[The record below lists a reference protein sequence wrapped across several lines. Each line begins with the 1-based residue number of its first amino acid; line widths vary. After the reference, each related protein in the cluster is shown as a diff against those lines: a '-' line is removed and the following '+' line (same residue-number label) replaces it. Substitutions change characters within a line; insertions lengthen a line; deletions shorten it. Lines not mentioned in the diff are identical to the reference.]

1 MIAESRDMLM
11 KRSTHI
17 FIIIIKRLM
26 SNAINI
32 TCRRTAAASEVRP
45 NNKAYLK
52 LSVCSVIT
60 QMHISLQV
68 CFFFLLHYTQHNTHA
83 VLKNLKKTQWYHL
96 THLLS
101 SHISIND
108 LTLDI
113 VQLRGV
119 HQGQVLDQLLT
130 SELASCGDQKGHL
143 IKTLNQRP
151 EHQSSWLAWPNDSF
165 NLIIFA
171 SNTLHPLTQ
180 SVILVCFFIC
190 W

>member
-11 KRSTHI
+11 ERSTHI

-26 SNAINI
+26 SNAANI
-32 TCRRTAAASEVRP
+32 TCRRTAAASGVRP

-52 LSVCSVIT
+52 LSVWSVIT
-60 QMHISLQV
+60 QMYISLQGF
-68 CFFFLLHYTQHNTHA
+68 FFFLLHYTQHNSHT
-83 VLKNLKKTQWYHL
+83 VLKNLKTTVMPPCTPSFIKYLYKWLDTWYCAA
-96 THLLS
+96 
-101 SHISIND
+101 
-108 LTLDI
+108 
-113 VQLRGV
+113 QGF
-119 HQGQVLDQLLT
+119 HQGQVLDELLT
-130 SELASCGDQKGHL
+130 SVPASCGDQKGHL
-143 IKTLNQRP
+143 IKTLTQRP